1 MMARAFSGWAERVSW
16 CKRMRLILERSARR
30 LLYRRS
36 AAAFRGWHEA
46 AQMVKG
52 KREGASMEQLQGQV
66 AQLAVSDS
74 CRQAGRQASWSGC
87 RLLLQLSCGS
97 LPGHPLA
104 QQWLAAC
111 DMWMLS
117 MMLPAEAQSQASWP
131 CSAWRVRGHSMP
143 WELLPH
149 LHVASGTSGVCG
161 PR

>member
-74 CRQAGRQASWSGC
+74 CRQAGRHRG
-87 RLLLQLSCGS
+87 
-97 LPGHPLA
+97 
-104 QQWLAAC
+104 LAAGC
-111 DMWMLS
+111 CCS
-117 MMLPAEAQSQASWP
+117 CHAAAYQAT
-131 CSAWRVRGHSMP
+131 
-143 WELLPH
+143 LLH
-149 LHVASGTSGVCG
+149 NSGLLHAICG
-161 PR
+161 C